1 MSSVNIDKN
10 LHYKYV
16 STLQVNTQTSEEF
29 YPIDINYSGTIL
41 KSNGSLSPKQGVI
54 HLFFD
59 KRKKFIYMILKLI
72 KNYWKNNEVFYKQ
85 VASLPKKMRKQ
96 GNITI

>member
-59 KRKKFIYMILKLI
+59 KRKKIYLYDSETYKKLL
-72 KNYWKNNEVFYKQ
+72 EEQ
-85 VASLPKKMRKQ
+85 
-96 GNITI
+96 